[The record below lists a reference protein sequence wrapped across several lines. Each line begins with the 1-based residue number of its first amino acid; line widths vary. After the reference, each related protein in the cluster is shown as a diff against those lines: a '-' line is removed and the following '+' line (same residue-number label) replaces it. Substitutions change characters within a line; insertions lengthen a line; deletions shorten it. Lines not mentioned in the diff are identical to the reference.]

1 MTMKIYQK
9 AISWPVIRVL
19 TLSLMTAV
27 WSGAA
32 YAGSLSQKDV
42 QILAKAI
49 GFLEP
54 APSGA
59 ATVAIAYDPADPA
72 SKQDAD
78 TIAGYF
84 GDGLKAGAAVL
95 KPKVVGV
102 GQLSTGGFIGVVAAS
117 GVKID
122 QVLAATRALKVPC
135 ITADAAA
142 VQAGQ
147 CVMSVK
153 SDPKIEILISKA
165 AASSSGVAFGSAFLL
180 MAHEI

>member
-1 MTMKIYQK
+1 M
-9 AISWPVIRVL
+9 
-19 TLSLMTAV
+19 
-27 WSGAA
+27 
-32 YAGSLSQKDV
+32 
-42 QILAKAI
+42 AKAI
-49 GFLEP
+49 GFMEP

-95 KPKVVGV
+95 KPKVIAV
-102 GQLSTGGFIGVVAAS
+102 GQLSTGGFIAVVAAA
-117 GVKID
+117 GTKID
-122 QVLAATRALKVPC
+122 QVSAATRALKVACVTP
-135 ITADAAA
+135 DAAA

-153 SDPKIEILISKA
+153 SDPKVEILISKS
-165 AASSSGVAFGSAFLL
+165 AASSSGVSFGSAFLL
-180 MAHEI
+180 MAREV

>member
-1 MTMKIYQK
+1 MTTSRKTICRP
-9 AISWPVIRVL
+9 ATWSL
-19 TLSLMTAV
+19 ALSLL
-27 WSGAA
+27 AA
-32 YAGSLSQKDV
+32 AGGYNPASAGSLTQKDV

-54 APSGA
+54 PPSGA

-78 TIAGYF
+78 AIAGYF
-84 GDGLKAGAAVL
+84 GEGLKAGAAVL
-95 KPKVVGV
+95 KPKVVEV
-102 GQLSTGGFIGVVAAS
+102 GQLSGGGFVAVVAAS

-122 QVLAATRALKVPC
+122 QVAKAAQTLHVTC
-135 ITADAAA
+135 VTTDAAA

-153 SDPKIEILISKA
+153 SDPKVEIEINRA
-165 AASSSGVAFGSAFLL
+165 AAASSGVAFGSAFLL
-180 MAHEI
+180 MAHAI